1 MPYCTYMDE
10 SLISNSIT
18 LVHKIKANENVYNL
32 RAITLRNSYQRSIQY
47 VQVLE
52 NKVSKTLES
61 FNHFRMEIISFSSS
75 IIANETEV
83 TSHTCFTLL
92 LSKISAIKFSGCFG
106 NDKALTKSII
116 HFSSLLRKKILAK
129 TLFIKTCTLYV
140 QNYANQSMGLIPVI
154 L

>member
-10 SLISNSIT
+10 SLISGS
-18 LVHKIKANENVYNL
+18 ENVHDK

-116 HFSSLLRKKILAK
+116 HFSSLLRKKILAI
-129 TLFIKTCTLYV
+129 TMFIKTCTRYV
-140 QNYANQSMGLIPVI
+140 QNYAN
-154 L
+154 

>member
-10 SLISNSIT
+10 SLISGS
-18 LVHKIKANENVYNL
+18 ENVHDK

-61 FNHFRMEIISFSSS
+61 FNHFRMEILSFSSS
-75 IIANETEV
+75 IIANKTEF

-116 HFSSLLRKKILAK
+116 HFSSLLRKKILAI
-129 TLFIKTCTLYV
+129 TMFIKTCTLYV
-140 QNYANQSMGLIPVI
+140 QNYENQSMGLITVI

>member
-1 MPYCTYMDE
+1 MDE
-10 SLISNSIT
+10 SLISGS
-18 LVHKIKANENVYNL
+18 ENVHDK
-32 RAITLRNSYQRSIQY
+32 RAITLRNSYQRSIQ
-47 VQVLE
+47 VHVLE

-61 FNHFRMEIISFSSS
+61 FNHLRMEILSFSSS
-75 IIANETEV
+75 IIANETEF

-116 HFSSLLRKKILAK
+116 HFSSLLRKKILAI
-129 TLFIKTCTLYV
+129 TMFIKTCTRYV
-140 QNYANQSMGLIPVI
+140 QNYANQSMGLNAVI

>member
-10 SLISNSIT
+10 SLISGS
-18 LVHKIKANENVYNL
+18 ENVHDK

-61 FNHFRMEIISFSSS
+61 FNHFRMEILSFSSS
-75 IIANETEV
+75 IIANETEF

-116 HFSSLLRKKILAK
+116 HFSSLLRKKILAV
-129 TLFIKTCTLYV
+129 TMFLKTCTLYV
-140 QNYANQSMGLIPVI
+140 QNYANQSMGLITVI

>member
-10 SLISNSIT
+10 SLISGS
-18 LVHKIKANENVYNL
+18 ENVHDK
-32 RAITLRNSYQRSIQY
+32 RAITLRNSCQRSI
-47 VQVLE
+47 QVLE
-52 NKVSKTLES
+52 NKVSKNLES
-61 FNHFRMEIISFSSS
+61 FNHFRMEILSFSSS
-75 IIANETEV
+75 IIANETEF

-116 HFSSLLRKKILAK
+116 HFSSLLRKKILAI
-129 TLFIKTCTLYV
+129 TMFIKTCTWYV
-140 QNYANQSMGLIPVI
+140 QNYANQSMGLIAVI

>member
-10 SLISNSIT
+10 SLISGS
-18 LVHKIKANENVYNL
+18 ENVHDK

-75 IIANETEV
+75 IIANETEF
-83 TSHTCFTLL
+83 TCDTCFTLL

-140 QNYANQSMGLIPVI
+140 QNYENQSMGLITVI

>member
-1 MPYCTYMDE
+1 MDE
-10 SLISNSIT
+10 SLISGS
-18 LVHKIKANENVYNL
+18 ENVHDK

-140 QNYANQSMGLIPVI
+140 QNYENQSMGLITVI

>member
-10 SLISNSIT
+10 SLISGS
-18 LVHKIKANENVYNL
+18 ENVHDK

-116 HFSSLLRKKILAK
+116 HFSSLLRKKILAV
-129 TLFIKTCTLYV
+129 TMFLKTCTLYV
-140 QNYANQSMGLIPVI
+140 QNYANQSMGLITVI

>member
-10 SLISNSIT
+10 SLISGS
-18 LVHKIKANENVYNL
+18 ENVHDK

-61 FNHFRMEIISFSSS
+61 FNHFRMEILSFSSS
-75 IIANETEV
+75 IIGNETEF
-83 TSHTCFTLL
+83 TCDTCFTLL

-116 HFSSLLRKKILAK
+116 HFSSLLRKKILAI
-129 TLFIKTCTLYV
+129 TMFIKTCTLYV
-140 QNYANQSMGLIPVI
+140 QNYANQSMGSIPVI

>member
-10 SLISNSIT
+10 SLISGS
-18 LVHKIKANENVYNL
+18 ENVHDK

-140 QNYANQSMGLIPVI
+140 QNYANQSMGLITVI

>member
-1 MPYCTYMDE
+1 MDE
-10 SLISNSIT
+10 SLISGS
-18 LVHKIKANENVYNL
+18 ENVHDK

-61 FNHFRMEIISFSSS
+61 FNHFRMEILSFSSS
-75 IIANETEV
+75 IIANETEF
-83 TSHTCFTLL
+83 TCDTCFTLL

-140 QNYANQSMGLIPVI
+140 QNYANQSMGLITVI

>member
-10 SLISNSIT
+10 SLISGS
-18 LVHKIKANENVYNL
+18 ENVHDK

-61 FNHFRMEIISFSSS
+61 FNHFRMEILSFSSS
-75 IIANETEV
+75 IIANETEF
-83 TSHTCFTLL
+83 TCDTCFTLL

-116 HFSSLLRKKILAK
+116 HFSSLLRKKILAI
-129 TLFIKTCTLYV
+129 TMFLKTCTLYV
-140 QNYANQSMGLIPVI
+140 QN
-154 L
+154 

>member
-1 MPYCTYMDE
+1 MPHCIYMDE
-10 SLISNSIT
+10 SLISGS
-18 LVHKIKANENVYNL
+18 ENVHDK
-32 RAITLRNSYQRSIQY
+32 RAITLRNSYQRSIQ
-47 VQVLE
+47 VHVLE

-61 FNHFRMEIISFSSS
+61 FNHLRMEILSFSSS
-75 IIANETEV
+75 IIANETEF

-116 HFSSLLRKKILAK
+116 HFSSLLRKKILAI
-129 TLFIKTCTLYV
+129 TMFIKTCTRYV
-140 QNYANQSMGLIPVI
+140 QNYANQSMGLIAVI

>member
-10 SLISNSIT
+10 SLISGS
-18 LVHKIKANENVYNL
+18 ENVHDK

-116 HFSSLLRKKILAK
+116 HFSSLLRKKILAI
-129 TLFIKTCTLYV
+129 TMFLKTCTLYV